1 MIRLNQIGIPINAK
15 QDIPAKLDS
24 EIKNR
29 LRIKDYKSYT
39 IYKKSIDAR
48 KKPNLKW
55 IYSVDV
61 SVDNEQEV
69 MKRCRDKN
77 ATIIC
82 EKSYDLMVSS
92 SGNSDIRPIIIGM
105 GPCGLFCAYMLAKHG
120 YKPIVLERGKCVRDR
135 LDDVK
140 AFWESG
146 VLDTAS
152 NVQFGEGGAG
162 TFSDG
167 KLNTLIKDKS
177 GRNREVLKIFT
188 THGAPESILYDSKP
202 HIGTD
207 ILIDVVESMRNK
219 IVEWGGEVR
228 FESQVTDFIIDKVT
242 SSVKGVI
249 LADNTKIMSEIVI
262 LAPGHSARDTFAVLH
277 SKNVPMEAKAFAVG
291 YRVSHPQS
299 MIDINQYG
307 VEGSELNLPA
317 ASYKL
322 THQSANG
329 RGVYSF
335 CMCPGGYIVNSS
347 SEESRLAINGMSYHD
362 RDSGYANSAII
373 MSVTPDDYP
382 GSGPLAG
389 VEFQRAIEARAYEIG
404 KGRIPVQKYVDFKH
418 KRVSTTNVDAQ
429 NELRFK
435 GAYTFTDLH
444 GILPEALEESFV
456 EGMESFDTI
465 IDGFA
470 GEKCIMAGIES
481 RTSSPVRISRDDSC
495 QSAIRGLYP
504 CGEGAGYAG
513 GITSAAMDGI
523 LIAEKVAHRLNNI
536 KED

>member
-77 ATIIC
+77 AAIIC

-92 SGNSDIRPIIIGM
+92 SGNSDIRPIIVGM

-335 CMCPGGYIVNSS
+335 CMCPGGYVVNSS

-513 GITSAAMDGI
+513 GITSAAMDGL

>member
-77 ATIIC
+77 AAIIC

-92 SGNSDIRPIIIGM
+92 SGNSDIRPIIVGM

-335 CMCPGGYIVNSS
+335 CMCPGGYVVNSS

>member
-29 LRIKDYKSYT
+29 LKIKDYKSYT

-77 ATIIC
+77 AAIIC
-82 EKSYDLMVSS
+82 EKSYDLMISS

-242 SSVKGVI
+242 SSVKGII

-335 CMCPGGYIVNSS
+335 CMCPGGYVVNSS

-382 GSGPLAG
+382 GSGPLVG